1 MSVGRGLEIG
11 DYFEY
16 LGVEPPSLLIY
27 ISVLADPS
35 LGVGA
40 GLLLKDEDDEWV
52 IQANS
57 AGSTPLSMIGDI
69 RGKLSLGEIGSA
81 MRRGGWKDE
90 VINHFSE

>member
-1 MSVGRGLEIG
+1 MSTGKELEIG

-27 ISVLADPS
+27 ISILADPS

-40 GLLLKDEDDEWV
+40 GLLFQDEEDKWV

-57 AGSTPLSMIGDI
+57 AGSTPLSMIGEI
-69 RGKLSLGEIGSA
+69 RGKLSLGEIRSA

-90 VINHFSE
+90 VINHFSQ